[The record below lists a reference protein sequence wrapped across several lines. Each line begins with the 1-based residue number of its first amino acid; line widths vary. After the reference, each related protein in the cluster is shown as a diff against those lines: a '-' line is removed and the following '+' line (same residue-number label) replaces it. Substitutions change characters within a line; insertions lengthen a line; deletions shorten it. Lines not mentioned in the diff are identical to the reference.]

1 MKESYA
7 MRLAQYAVL
16 KYSGLEEHEKL
27 EVLRVLFDREETALL
42 REKFEAEQAKEKAE

>member
-16 KYSGLEEHEKL
+16 KYAGLEEHEKL
-27 EVLRVLFDREETALL
+27 EVLRVLFDREEAALL
-42 REKFEAEQAKEKAE
+42 MEKYEATQAEASAK